1 MAILPA
7 GNAAI
12 VEMGI
17 NIERARRS
25 KASAS
30 ASAAATTAAT
40 LSPALLPHPHTG
52 I

>member
-25 KASAS
+25 KATTVA
-30 ASAAATTAAT
+30 AAAATL
-40 LSPALLPHPHTG
+40 LSHPHTG